1 MNFRMDASESQLV
14 HVHQVLRASR
24 RTLTARFPS
33 AALAW
38 RALRMASMMNAGK
51 YSHERTRR
59 RVTETKG
66 MNSSKVNDVE
76 QGWEDSGEPLRI
88 RLPKGWGCLGGTA
101 FALSRPCAQPPH
113 RPPRGYPDL
122 SPGAPEA
129 QKRGTGRRGCA
140 SERKAGSSGSGSG
153 FPP

>member
-101 FALSRPCAQPPH
+101 FVFPAL
-113 RPPRGYPDL
+113 
-122 SPGAPEA
+122 APITTPAHPE
-129 QKRGTGRRGCA
+129 GTRTCRRGPRRRKDGARGFDAEFA
-140 SERKAGSSGSGSG
+140 S
-153 FPP
+153 